1 VDAATATGQ
10 LAGDEA
16 GAHPGGV
23 LPKGSERGPLSPR
36 GSKSLQNHASGLAS
50 VHADKAVRA
59 PFGFGQRALKMRHVA
74 LRRCAALASAVQKS
88 LRWPDAKGKGQRG

>member
-1 VDAATATGQ
+1 
-10 LAGDEA
+10 
-16 GAHPGGV
+16 

-59 PFGFGQRALKMRHVA
+59 PFRFGHHALSTATVA
-74 LRRCAALASAVQKS
+74 QTGSLPATAAS
-88 LRWPDAKGKGQRG
+88 